1 MRMIT
6 TKDLESLADQVNTA
20 FDRSNKR
27 IDDLEKKI
35 KALQEPQPAK
45 RAAKKT

>member
-6 TKDLESLADQVNTA
+6 TKDLEGLADQVNIA
-20 FDRSNKR
+20 FDRANKR
-27 IDDLEKKI
+27 IEQLEKKLE
-35 KALQEPQPAK
+35 ALEPPKPAK

>member
-6 TKDLESLADQVNTA
+6 TKDLESLADQVNVA
-20 FDRSNKR
+20 FDRANKR
-27 IDDLEKKI
+27 IEQLEKKI
-35 KALQEPQPAK
+35 EALEPPKPAK